1 MRGTLFRPELTALQ
15 VQYDPETKTLTPESA
30 LPGWVHSSK
39 LVVKPDCLI
48 KRRGKAGLLLLNAEW
63 PEAQKWIEA
72 RAGKPVNVRAELA
85 AARMRLCWALRASSA
100 LAVDRRLA
108 LTGRRSRARSAR

>member
-1 MRGTLFRPELTALQ
+1 M
-15 VQYDPETKTLTPESA
+15 TPESA

-72 RAGKPVNVRAELA
+72 RAGKPVNVRALVLLWIPA
-85 AARMRLCWALRASSA
+85 ADDAIVAP
-100 LAVDRRLA
+100 
-108 LTGRRSRARSAR
+108 LTSTIATQPR

>member
-1 MRGTLFRPELTALQ
+1 M
-15 VQYDPETKTLTPESA
+15 TPESA

-72 RAGKPVNVRAELA
+72 RAGKPVNVRDVG
-85 AARMRLCWALRASSA
+85 RLHRCVGNSTRCRRFVCIW
-100 LAVDRRLA
+100 VDC
-108 LTGRRSRARSAR
+108 